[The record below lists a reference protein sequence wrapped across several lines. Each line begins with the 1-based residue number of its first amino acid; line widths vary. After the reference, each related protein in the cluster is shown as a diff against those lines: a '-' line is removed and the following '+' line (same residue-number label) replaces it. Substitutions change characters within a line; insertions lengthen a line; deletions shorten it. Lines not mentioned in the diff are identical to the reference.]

1 MPNYVQATV
10 EAIVEIHKREMI
22 GDILCFLTGQDE
34 VEEVGI
40 FAIFVTCPYTFFP
53 SKSEYNLPTFE
64 CFSPKR

>member
-40 FAIFVTCPYTFFP
+40 FAMFVTCHIHLLSFQ
-53 SKSEYNLPTFE
+53 E
-64 CFSPKR
+64 